1 MRILLTI
8 SLARP
13 LILYLLKYVPSSRF
27 LTLLVYLN
35 DADDSATQEG
45 GTPAKSASDDS
56 ERRPS
61 AGGTSFPKAYAG
73 RGLEARP
80 PKGDAVLFYSLLP
93 DGNGDE
99 TSEHAGMPVPPGQD
113 EKVS

>member
-1 MRILLTI
+1 M
-8 SLARP
+8 
-13 LILYLLKYVPSSRF
+13 
-27 LTLLVYLN
+27 YLN
-35 DADDSATQEG
+35 DADGSAAHEG
-45 GTPAKSASDDS
+45 EAPAKIASDDSGS

-73 RGLEARP
+73 RGLEVRP

-99 TSEHAGMPVPPGQD
+99 TSEHAGMPVPPGQR
-113 EKVS
+113 EKWVANLWVWDPFRV